1 MNGIS
6 FFMNGLSLLQ
16 PNYDLYFEP
25 ENPITTPLEF
35 TSEILCFSKKENQ
48 FVTILEES
56 MEPIIKIEG
65 TKYICRLGEPLK
77 QWNPFK
83 SPIRSNSARFLGY
96 QWVYL
101 YKI

>member
-1 MNGIS
+1 MKGI
-6 FFMNGLSLLQ
+6 SLLQ

-25 ENPITTPLEF
+25 ENPITTPWEF
-35 TSEILCFSKKENQ
+35 TTEILLFSKREDL

-56 MEPIIKIEG
+56 MEPTVEIENA
-65 TKYICRLGEPLK
+65 KYVCRLGEPLRA
-77 QWNPFK
+77 WNPFK
-83 SPIRSNSARFLGY
+83 IPIRSNSARFLGY